1 MGCCKSKGGLF
12 GRKPTDEELL
22 NVPEKYKEAFEKND
36 VKELTKMF
44 TEQLTAK
51 VKGFED
57 MQKLQDEL
65 MDFKNGLLEEMKAET
80 GAIRKRVTEQT
91 DAIKNQM
98 GQQQEEALGRMNAQI
113 EESKSRL
120 EGGAGKTGLD
130 ISS

>member
-44 TEQLTAK
+44 TEQLHAK

-57 MQKLQDEL
+57 MQKLTDDL
-65 MDFKNGLLEEMKAET
+65 KDFKNGLLEEMRAET
-80 GAIRKRVTEQT
+80 TAIRARVSAQT
-91 DAIKNQM
+91 DAMKNQM
-98 GQQQEEALGRMNAQI
+98 GQQQEEALGRMA
-113 EESKSRL
+113 
-120 EGGAGKTGLD
+120 A
-130 ISS
+130 